1 MGRQGAVDRRRAGQ
15 GWLSTLVGIVVLVVG
30 GFLIG
35 LVVGVVSEE
44 PELVAGHVAG
54 RSTEIDWT
62 APRPAGEL
70 GPQARSWLGEDAD
83 DEAAR
88 PNRVMPAV
96 AAAPPSRSS
105 GAGRPKFFIQVGAF
119 ADGVT
124 ARALA
129 KRLGDGGYPVLVV
142 EPDDI
147 NRWRVRV
154 GPIPARVEADQVA
167 LRLKSEESLPIWIL
181 RHTGS

>member
-1 MGRQGAVDRRRAGQ
+1 MGKQAKVDRRSSGQ
-15 GWLSTLVGIVVLVVG
+15 AWLSTLVGILVLVVG

-62 APRPAGEL
+62 APSPDGEL
-70 GPQARSWLGEDAD
+70 GPQAGTWLGD
-83 DEAAR
+83 DDLGAGGA
-88 PNRVMPAV
+88 VPAV
-96 AAAPPSRSS
+96 ASAPPPRPEAAG
-105 GAGRPKFFIQVGAF
+105 GAEFLVQVGAF

-129 KRLGDGGYPVLVV
+129 QRLSQGGYPVLVM
-142 EPDDI
+142 EPTNDD
-147 NRWRVRV
+147 RWRVRV
-154 GPIPARVEADQVA
+154 GPLPARVEADQVA
-167 LRLKSEESLPIWIL
+167 LRLKSEEKLSTWVI

>member
-1 MGRQGAVDRRRAGQ
+1 MGRQTNGDRRRSGQ
-15 GWLSTLVGIVVLVVG
+15 GWLSTLIGILVLTVG

-62 APRPAGEL
+62 APGNLDEGA
-70 GPQARSWLGEDAD
+70 PQFQSWPDEDAHPA
-83 DEAAR
+83 DE
-88 PNRVMPAV
+88 PQSPMPSV
-96 AAAPPSRSS
+96 AAAPPRINASARQD
-105 GAGRPKFFIQVGAF
+105 FVVQVGAF

-129 KRLGDGGYPVLVV
+129 ARLEHSGYPVLVI
-142 EPDDI
+142 EPASDD
-147 NRWRVRV
+147 RWRVRV
-154 GPIPARVEADQVA
+154 GPLPARVEADQVA
-167 LRLKSEESLPIWIL
+167 LRLKSEERLPTWVL
-181 RHTGS
+181 RHSGS

>member
-1 MGRQGAVDRRRAGQ
+1 MGRQKDGDRRRSGQ
-15 GWLSTLVGIVVLVVG
+15 GWLSTLVGVLVLMAG

-62 APRPAGEL
+62 APGNRDEGSPSAQSWPDEDVQPAGEL
-70 GPQARSWLGEDAD
+70 ESP
-83 DEAAR
+83 
-88 PNRVMPAV
+88 MPPV
-96 AAAPPSRSS
+96 AAAPPRSS
-105 GAGRPKFFIQVGAF
+105 GSAGQDFVVQVGAF

-129 KRLGDGGYPVLVV
+129 QRLKQSGYPVLVM
-142 EPDDI
+142 EPASDD
-147 NRWRVRV
+147 RWRVRV
-154 GPIPARVEADQVA
+154 GPLPARVEADQVA
-167 LRLKSEESLPIWIL
+167 LRLKSEERLPTWVL
-181 RHTGS
+181 RHSGS

>member
-1 MGRQGAVDRRRAGQ
+1 MGSQKNGDRRRSGQ
-15 GWLSTLVGIVVLVVG
+15 GWLSTLVGVLVLTVG

-62 APRPAGEL
+62 APGNRGDGSSRAG
-70 GPQARSWLGEDAD
+70 SWPDEDVQPVD
-83 DEAAR
+83 GQESL
-88 PNRVMPAV
+88 MPPV
-96 AAAPPSRSS
+96 AAAPRQLS
-105 GAGRPKFFIQVGAF
+105 GSPGQDFVIQVGAF

-129 KRLGDGGYPVLVV
+129 LRLEQSGYPVLVM
-142 EPDDI
+142 EPASDD
-147 NRWRVRV
+147 RWRVRV
-154 GPIPARVEADQVA
+154 GPLPARVEADQVA
-167 LRLKSEESLPIWIL
+167 LRLKSEERLPTWVL
-181 RHTGS
+181 RHSGS

>member
-1 MGRQGAVDRRRAGQ
+1 MGKQGTADRRRSGQ

-35 LVVGVVSEE
+35 LVVGVISEE

-62 APRPAGEL
+62 SPRPDGEL
-70 GPQARSWLGEDAD
+70 GQQARVWLGN
-83 DEAAR
+83 EAVQAGGR
-88 PNRVMPAV
+88 ERAMPAV
-96 AAAPPSRSS
+96 AAAPPPRSD
-105 GAGRPKFFIQVGAF
+105 AGRGPDFVIQVGAF

-129 KRLGDGGYPVLVV
+129 QRLREGGYPVLVM
-142 EPDDI
+142 EPASDD
-147 NRWRVRV
+147 RWRVRV
-154 GPIPARVEADQVA
+154 GPLPARVEADQVA
-167 LRLKSEESLPIWIL
+167 LRLKSEERLPTWVL

>member
-1 MGRQGAVDRRRAGQ
+1 MGKKAKADRRDSGQ
-15 GWLSTLVGIVVLVVG
+15 AWLSTLVGICVLVVG

-62 APRPAGEL
+62 APSPDGEL
-70 GPQARSWLGEDAD
+70 GQQASVWLGEEESDMRQP
-83 DEAAR
+83 E
-88 PNRVMPAV
+88 RVLPAV
-96 AAAPPSRSS
+96 AAAPPARSE
-105 GAGRPKFFIQVGAF
+105 GVAGQDFVIQVGAF

-129 KRLGDGGYPVLVV
+129 QRLRLGGYPVLIM
-142 EPDDI
+142 EPSNDD
-147 NRWRVRV
+147 RWRVRV
-154 GPIPARVEADQVA
+154 GPLPARVEADQIA
-167 LRLKSEESLPIWIL
+167 LRLKSEEQLPTWVI
-181 RHTGS
+181 RYTGS